1 MDHPT
6 RMVVLRTD
14 DFEALL
20 QELWT
25 LRPELKDKP
34 TVTVHCGTIALI
46 RETKL
51 TFAALCPTSS
61 SSGSMI
67 SMHQPTKPSEPLQE
81 EAVSDSSQNAYSEE
95 PHPDSIWR
103 Q

>member
-1 MDHPT
+1 MEHPT

-14 DFEALL
+14 TFESLL
-20 QELWT
+20 QELWA

-34 TVTVHCGTIALI
+34 TLTIHCGITALI

-51 TFAALCPTSS
+51 TLAALCPKSS
-61 SSGSMI
+61 SSDSEI
-67 SMHQPTKPSEPLQE
+67 SMHQHTEVSEPSQE
-81 EAVSDSSQNAYSEE
+81 EEVSDFLQNAHAEE

-103 Q
+103 

>member
-1 MDHPT
+1 MEHPT

-14 DFEALL
+14 TFESLL
-20 QELWT
+20 QELWA

-34 TVTVHCGTIALI
+34 TVTIHCGIIALI

-51 TFAALCPTSS
+51 TLAALCPKSFS
-61 SSGSMI
+61 PDSEI
-67 SMHQPTKPSEPLQE
+67 SMHQHAEAPEPSPE
-81 EAVSDSSQNAYSEE
+81 EVSDFSQNAYSEE